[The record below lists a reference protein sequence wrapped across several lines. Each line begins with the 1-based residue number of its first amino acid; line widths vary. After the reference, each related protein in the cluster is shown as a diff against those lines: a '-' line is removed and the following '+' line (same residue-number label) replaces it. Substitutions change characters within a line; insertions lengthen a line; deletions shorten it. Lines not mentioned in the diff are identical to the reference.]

1 MTKQKVL
8 FLIAIFI
15 SLALLSA
22 CALDDCAIN
31 NWGTLSIENQS
42 QQANQLKKIFY
53 LLAVRFIEKG
63 RILWHP
69 KDERGKTIWK

>member
-1 MTKQKVL
+1 MEGCEINSTG
-8 FLIAIFI
+8 IFY
-15 SLALLSA
+15 
-22 CALDDCAIN
+22 
-31 NWGTLSIENQS
+31 IENQS